1 MTHWVEEVRRRR
13 ECFAIA
19 WLTTFTLR
27 RLNQRKRKAEYRE
40 REEFGVETHEDHEEH
55 ADLEEPSD
63 SEPSDSEPIER
74 AYVYGERGERGDNEY
89 GEHNHDFQ
97 YAAEP
102 EPVVQR
108 SGRHRGADEVA
119 ESYSPAARHAAPV
132 SGLAAPASKKPR
144 HAAPEQES

>member
-1 MTHWVEEVRRRR
+1 MGMLIVAVTWGLLALLF
-13 ECFAIA
+13 FAIA

-55 ADLEEPSD
+55 AEVEEPSD
-63 SEPSDSEPIER
+63 PEPSER
-74 AYVYGERGERGDNEY
+74 AYLYGERGDNEY

-108 SGRHRGADEVA
+108 SGKHRGADEVT
-119 ESYSPAARHAAPV
+119 ESYSPAARHAAPA
-132 SGLAAPASKKPR
+132 SGIAAPASKKPR

>member
-1 MTHWVEEVRRRR
+1 MGMLIVAVTWGLLALLF
-13 ECFAIA
+13 FAIA

-27 RLNQRKRKAEYRE
+27 RLNQRNRKAEYRE
-40 REEFGVETHEDHEEH
+40 REEFGVEAHEDHEED
-55 ADLEEPSD
+55 ADLE
-63 SEPSDSEPIER
+63 EPSDSEPIER

-102 EPVVQR
+102 EPVVRR

-119 ESYSPAARHAAPV
+119 ESYSPAARHAAPS
-132 SGLAAPASKKPR
+132 SGIATPASKKPR